1 MQIMIY
7 SCEREESSLTP
18 RLREMKADAK
28 REREGHGGRD
38 ITLMYQQFKK
48 YLSKNMHFKFLF
60 AVGKHCWLLFI
71 VSKYYIYIAQI
82 SPKAKPPRNLK
93 LTQRNDN
100 TIYQVNFAFS
110 CLYAIPRRNGKRKI
124 PSNCNFPRPP
134 SCASSSWLR
143 RARNGTE
150 ERANTS

>member
-28 REREGHGGRD
+28 RERERHGGRD

-48 YLSKNMHFKFLF
+48 YLSKNMHFKFSF

-71 VSKYYIYIAQI
+71 VSKYYIY
-82 SPKAKPPRNLK
+82 
-93 LTQRNDN
+93 
-100 TIYQVNFAFS
+100 
-110 CLYAIPRRNGKRKI
+110 
-124 PSNCNFPRPP
+124 
-134 SCASSSWLR
+134 
-143 RARNGTE
+143 
-150 ERANTS
+150 RANITEGQAAPESETHTA